1 MLHHFVQAAP
11 SSHDAGVRQVAAL
24 SARLAYV
31 LMCATLSW
39 GVLVSTGWVHR
50 LSGRQATRNSHMVLA
65 TLALAFGAIHVLSFL
80 YLTDVDFTGV
90 SLFVPFV
97 DGLLRHTAGII
108 GFELMIAIAVS
119 VGFQRFFRY
128 RRWLLLHRL
137 AYPAVALLVVHSLL
151 GAIANGH
158 LDIVWLG
165 GLTFLVPTVVLAV
178 LRFVPSKVLTEVG
191 LVEEDA

>member
-1 MLHHFVQAAP
+1 MLQPLVQAATSP
-11 SSHDAGVRQVAAL
+11 HDAGVRQVAAL
-24 SARLAYV
+24 SARLAYAM
-31 LMCATLSW
+31 MCATLSW
-39 GVLVSTGWVHR
+39 GIFVSTGWVHR

-65 TLALAFGAIHVLSFL
+65 TLTLAFGTIHVLAFFF
-80 YLTDVDFTGV
+80 LTDVNFTFI
-90 SLFVPFV
+90 SLFIPLA

-119 VGFQRFFRY
+119 VGFQRYFRY
-128 RRWLLLHRL
+128 RRWLALHRL
-137 AYPAVALLVVHSLL
+137 AYPAVALLVVHSLF

-158 LDIVWLG
+158 LEILWLG

-178 LRFVPSKVLTEVG
+178 LRFVPSGVLSDAG

>member
-1 MLHHFVQAAP
+1 
-11 SSHDAGVRQVAAL
+11 
-24 SARLAYV
+24 
-31 LMCATLSW
+31 
-39 GVLVSTGWVHR
+39 
-50 LSGRQATRNSHMVLA
+50 
-65 TLALAFGAIHVLSFL
+65 
-80 YLTDVDFTGV
+80 
-90 SLFVPFV
+90 LF
-97 DGLLRHTAGII
+97 
-108 GFELMIAIAVS
+108 
-119 VGFQRFFRY
+119 
-128 RRWLLLHRL
+128 LHRL